1 RSGNELA
8 MLSLRAS
15 DRDGQGSNR
24 LSKIECVW
32 GLGCPKTHHEI
43 KDTLAFL
50 LNKSDYSIPWVR
62 KRYIRVALLASND
75 Q

>member
-43 KDTLAFL
+43 KDTLDNFFDVWWSISCRSVKHSFL
-50 LNKSDYSIPWVR
+50 RAW
-62 KRYIRVALLASND
+62 